1 MNGIGHH
8 VVFGYSVIPAR
19 ERMRALKAAGF
30 DEVMLWW
37 GDEHLE
43 THGAPRAQWEM
54 ARESGLRVRTVHYP
68 FALTNALW
76 LDNQAGRDYEQG
88 LFSGLALA
96 AELAVEHMV
105 IHTNKGK
112 TPPGPNPLGLHRLR
126 KVVER
131 AEELGV
137 ILALEN
143 TRFLRHLAYLYEGIT
158 SPFLG
163 FCFDSGHAS
172 AFTPGSDPLALF
184 GHRLVT
190 THLSDNLSP
199 EAGDLHLRPGL
210 GTVDFSSLIPRIL
223 ALKPGISLNLESVRS
238 QQDAQARLDLT
249 AYLKA
254 SYAGIA
260 RHIDGPASGRRDV
273 FI

>member
-1 MNGIGHH
+1 MSRAVLEAWRWRQSCGGAWS
-8 VVFGYSVIPAR
+8 FTPTKARPAR
-19 ERMRALKAAGF
+19 AQRWGFTACKEGGGAG
-30 DEVMLWW
+30 
-37 GDEHLE
+37 G
-43 THGAPRAQWEM
+43 G
-54 ARESGLRVRTVHYP
+54 
-68 FALTNALW
+68 
-76 LDNQAGRDYEQG
+76 AGR
-88 LFSGLALA
+88 
-96 AELAVEHMV
+96 H
-105 IHTNKGK
+105 
-112 TPPGPNPLGLHRLR
+112 
-126 KVVER
+126 
-131 AEELGV
+131 
-137 ILALEN
+137 LALE
-143 TRFLRHLAYLYEGIT
+143 TLVSAPSGYLYEEIT